1 MTAKHAMIPG
11 TFDPVTCGH
20 LDIVTRALRL
30 FDQVTL
36 AVADGGRHTLFS
48 HARRLELARAAV
60 AELDDGARCRVAG
73 FSGLLVDAV
82 RAEGCQVVIRGVRG
96 PADLDHEWPMAAMN
110 HRLDPD
116 FEAAFL
122 PARPELSMLSATI
135 VRDVARC
142 GGELA
147 GLVPA
152 VVAAA
157 LRERFAEAD

>member
-20 LDIVTRALRL
+20 LDIVARALRL
-30 FDQVTL
+30 FDRVTV
-36 AVADGGRHTLFS
+36 AVADGGRGTLFP
-48 HARRLELARAAV
+48 HARRVELARAAV
-60 AELDDGARCRVAG
+60 AELDDAERCRVVG
-73 FSGLLVDAV
+73 FGGLLVDAV
-82 RAEGCQVVIRGVRG
+82 KAEGADLVVRGVRG

-122 PARPELSMLSATI
+122 AARPELSMLSATI

-142 GGELA
+142 GGELV

-157 LRERFAEAD
+157 LRERFTGED